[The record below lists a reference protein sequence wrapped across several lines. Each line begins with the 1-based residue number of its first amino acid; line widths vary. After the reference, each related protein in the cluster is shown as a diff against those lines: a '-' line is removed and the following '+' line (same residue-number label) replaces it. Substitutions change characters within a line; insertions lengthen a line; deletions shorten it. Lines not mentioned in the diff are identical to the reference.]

1 MTISEWVDSFAKA
14 ANLSDRHTE
23 MLLDALRVSAE
34 AAENEALT
42 GLHCSFCGR
51 PRESVRYLVQGS
63 YGACIC
69 DECAAESLRMV
80 TEHIT
85 ARAGL

>member
-1 MTISEWVDSFAKA
+1 MTIDEWVDSFAKA
-14 ANLSDRHTE
+14 ASLSGKHKE
-23 MLLDALRVSAE
+23 MLVQALKASAE
-34 AAENEALT
+34 AAEGEMLT

-51 PRESVRYLVQGS
+51 PREEVRYLVQGS

-80 TEHIT
+80 TDHIT